1 MRAYV
6 LYCTEKAGVTHAI
19 SAILFNILF
28 MLLICFF
35 ILAEKIFGPGNKYV
49 TAAKMILQNSEAMI
63 SIDMPAGLQ
72 KSWSL
77 LIDIPRGPD
86 SQGVLVIV
94 GDGVDIKAIE
104 EEIRMQCQTLGHSFM
119 VFAREIMR
127 AITFSNLYAPE
138 HLIVSAKDTEKWES
152 IIENAGTILK
162 FFLSSILARMYG
174 GVSLDS
180 FLKYVTV
187 QSLATMA
194 EIEGLEAHKRAIT
207 LRLQDIAARQV
218 SSI

>member
-1 MRAYV
+1 
-6 LYCTEKAGVTHAI
+6 
-19 SAILFNILF
+19 
-28 MLLICFF
+28 
-35 ILAEKIFGPGNKYV
+35 AEKIFGPGNKYV
-49 TAAKMILQNSEAMI
+49 TAAKMILQLQFF
-63 SIDMPAGLQ
+63 PAILK
-72 KSWSL
+72 KSHDKVQTAQVLVIADRYPSPLHVAADL
-77 LIDIPRGPD
+77 LSQRGPD

-104 EEIRMQCQTLGHSFM
+104 EEIRMQCQSLPNFM

-152 IIENAGTILK
+152 IIENAGSMLFGEWTPE
-162 FFLSSILARMYG
+162 SARMYG